1 VVPHA
6 GGAQVVARAA
16 ALLLAGLTLT
26 GCLGSDSGSG
36 DQPAPRSGAR
46 IGEVRLADCDD
57 WTQANVRERFG
68 TVRDLREF
76 AGSQVPSSSGGGRG
90 ATLGDREAYDYFER
104 YCKQRFARRFKLY
117 KLYTRAAA
125 FRRR

>member
-1 VVPHA
+1 MVPHA
-6 GGAQVVARAA
+6 RGTQVAARGAA
-16 ALLLAGLTLT
+16 AILAALALT

-36 DQPAPRSGAR
+36 EGSAPRAGAR

-57 WTQANVRERFG
+57 WNQSGVRERFG

-76 AGSQVPSSSGGGRG
+76 AGSQVPSGSPGGHG

-104 YCKQRFARRFKLY
+104 YCKQRFARSFKLY